1 MNPNLKELSKEASE
15 ETIAAFIEHNKP
27 IFALMDYAR
36 QEFGKM
42 RTSTD
47 DVDSEHLGMLRD
59 TLKKLLYDFMELNLP
74 PDLKNILTADLKVLV
89 EEMDESMLILER
101 YNRWLNGEID

>member
-1 MNPNLKELSKEASE
+1 MNPNLRELRNE

-27 IFALMDYAR
+27 IFALMDFAR

-42 RTSTD
+42 KTSTD
-47 DVDSEHLGMLRD
+47 DVDSEFLGMLRD

-101 YNRWLNGEID
+101 YNRWLNGKID